1 MAILE
6 ILGKIGFDWQV
17 AIANLVNFLIIF
29 FILKRY
35 AFKPIAKIIK
45 ERQDKVNEG
54 LDSAKL
60 AETNLMQVEQ
70 EKEKIVM
77 QARQDANEVV
87 ASAKD
92 QADALFVSKTADATK
107 EHDRLVEEGKKK
119 AQKEF
124 DRMEQEVRAQAAGL
138 IVSSVEKILNE
149 DLDEKQDK
157 KLQEKAV
164 AMMRE

>member
-1 MAILE
+1 MAILD

-17 AIANLVNFLIIF
+17 AVANLVNFLIIF

-35 AFKPIAKIIK
+35 AFKPIARVIK

-54 LDSAKL
+54 LDNTKR
-60 AETNLMQVEQ
+60 AETNLMQAEQ
-70 EKEKIVM
+70 EKEQIVM
-77 QARQDANEVV
+77 QARQEANEVV

-92 QADALFVSKTADATK
+92 QADALLASKTVEAGK
-107 EHDRLVEEGKKK
+107 EHDRLIEEGKKK

-124 DRMEQEVRAQAAGL
+124 DRMEREVRAQAAGL

>member
-164 AMMRE
+164 SMMRE